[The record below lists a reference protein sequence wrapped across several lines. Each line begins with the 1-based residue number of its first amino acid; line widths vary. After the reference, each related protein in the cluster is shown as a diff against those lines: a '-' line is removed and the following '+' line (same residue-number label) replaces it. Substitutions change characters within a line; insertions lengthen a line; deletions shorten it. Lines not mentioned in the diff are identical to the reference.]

1 MAGKKATTTVTPGE
15 YALSVNNPGIK
26 HPKSWVYVSLLDVST
41 LATGHTPSRKYPEY
55 WGGNIPWMSVGD
67 ARKVDGK
74 SITKTKQYT
83 NQLGIDN
90 SAAVLLPKD
99 TVCLSRTASI
109 GYAVRLGTEMATS
122 QGFVNF
128 ICSPILL
135 PKFLQSLFLAERRF
149 LYSISEGTAHTT
161 IYYPEVKAFNIA
173 LPPLAEQQRIVNKL
187 DTIFKHL
194 DALKTRLDNIPKLLK
209 NFRQAILTQAVT
221 GKLTE
226 EWRVGRDLGF
236 LDYERLKELKST
248 QKRVKWLGSEML
260 ESINRNKSW
269 KPIFLGDLLK
279 LITDG
284 SHHSP
289 KIISQGYPYITVR
302 DLSWNNTI
310 DIKNSKRISKEDFLD
325 LEKNGCRPIIGDVL
339 FSKDGTVGKVYQV
352 KENTELVVLSSLAI
366 LRPFKEF
373 CSSEYL
379 SVLMQ
384 SPFVLNQ
391 AINKKTGTAIRRIVL
406 KNLKEVVISVPSV
419 KEQTEIVKRV
429 EHLFTK
435 ANAIE
440 AQYQTLKTKID
451 SLPQAILAKAFKG
464 ELVAQLDTDGDAKV
478 LLAEIQ
484 KLKTSL
490 SKKPSLRGTKQSQR
504 KKKKN

>member
-67 ARKVDGK
+67 ARKVDGR

-135 PKFLQSLFLAERRF
+135 PKFLQSLFLAERKF

-173 LPPLAEQQRIVNKL
+173 LPPLAEQKRIVAKL

-209 NFRQAILTQAVT
+209 NFRQAVLTQAVT

-226 EWRVGRDLGF
+226 EWRIG
-236 LDYERLKELKST
+236 KEL
-248 QKRVKWLGSEML
+248 E
-260 ESINRNKSW
+260 EW
-269 KPIFLGDLLK
+269 KEGELGDIGIWK
-279 LITDG
+279 GGGT
-284 SHHSP
+284 P
-289 KIISQGYPYITVR
+289 
-302 DLSWNNTI
+302 
-310 DIKNSKRISKEDFLD
+310 SKAVK
-325 LEKNGCRPIIGDVL
+325 KYWMNGDVL
-339 FSKDGTVGKVYQV
+339 WITPKDMKSLIIVDSIDKIT
-352 KENTELVVLSSLAI
+352 KESVENSSANYIDANSILIVTRSGI
-366 LRPFKEF
+366 LRRILPISMNSKIATVNQDIKVLTLNEEF
-373 CSSEYL
+373 NPKFILYVLRGLEENIRYTCMKSGTTVESVEFSTLKKYL
-379 SVLMQ
+379 IKF
-384 SPFVLNQ
+384 P
-391 AINKKTGTAIRRIVL
+391 KK
-406 KNLKEVVISVPSV
+406 

-429 EHLFTK
+429 EHLFVK
-435 ANAIE
+435 ADTIE
-440 AQYQTLKTKID
+440 AQYKTLKTKID

-464 ELVAQLDTDGDAKV
+464 ELVEQLDTDGDAKV
-478 LLAEIQ
+478 LLEEIQ
-484 KLKTSL
+484 KLKT
-490 SKKPSLRGTKQSQR
+490 SLRGTKQSQR
-504 KKKKN
+504 KKKKD